1 MLVQSIL
8 YAPNISKTICS
19 YMQEKQIFQT
29 SKKSRWITF
38 QWVTRL
44 LIFTIIVATACVA
57 YTLLSNHYP
66 SLPVISPTS
75 TLSRKQIEQIKKSN
89 QYKDFKISKKE
100 LIKIRRD
107 QRIHHLRNPNNKAR
121 INAGFYVNWDPQS
134 LTDLQDHIK
143 QLDMVVTE
151 SFFIKNGADTLIDQV
166 DTDAMKVIKKHRKTA
181 IAMVSNFSTDHFD
194 GNAIHKLLQD
204 QSLQDRFIGNLIK
217 SLKSYGYQGVNIDFE
232 EIKETSDAPLTAFQK
247 NLYTRLHAENLI
259 VSQDISPDND
269 DYNLSALEKYNDYI
283 FVMAYDQHNTDSNA
297 GDISHQQWVEEQLDK
312 ICEKISSDKVM
323 LALACYGYDWPEG
336 DVGKDITYQQAIAT
350 ANRFKG
356 KIKYDPVSANLNFK
370 YTDESA
376 VAHQIYFTDAATNFN
391 LIRKADDW
399 GIAGIAIWRM
409 GAEDP
414 RLWTFISK
422 DLSMDSVKKTGIDL
436 KKLTHIGLN
445 DRIDYSGEGEIL
457 DLVSTPKAGK
467 IDIELDTANYEIA
480 DQNYVVLPTKYSI
493 RRYGHAEKKIVLTFD
508 DGPDPVYTPQILDI
522 LQQEKVP
529 GSFFVVGIM
538 AEQNMGLILKEYN
551 LGHEIGNHTFFHPDM
566 SKVGPERVN
575 FELNATRKIIES
587 VTGHSTI
594 LFRPPYNADAEPST
608 SAEILPVMQSR
619 DQNYINIGES
629 IDPQDWQPGITADQI
644 FNAVV
649 KQQNLG
655 NILLLHDAGG
665 NRQSTVEAL
674 PRIIRYFKSKG
685 YEFATIGQ
693 LIGKKRE
700 ELMPKVQLSSN
711 DFISSG
717 DNLFL
722 RAFSYGTLA
731 LNFIFIVAI
740 ILAMIRS
747 VFIAILAIRQ
757 KALSKKEAG
766 LLLKNPEMKVSVI
779 IPAYNEEVTVLQTLK
794 SLMKTSYKNVE
805 FIFVDDGS
813 KDRTS
818 ELVKDNFGDLPNIKI
833 FTKVNGGKASAL
845 NFGIAHATADF
856 VICIDADTQLKTDAI
871 TELMRYFYNEE
882 TAAVAGTV
890 KVGNKTNLITNW
902 QSIEYIT
909 AQNMDRRA
917 FDILNTI
924 TVVPGAIGAFRKK
937 VIQQVGGFTTDTL
950 AEDCDLTMRILRA
963 GYDVRNCDRAIAFT
977 EAPETVNML
986 LKQRFRWSFGVMQ
999 SFWKNRNTLL
1009 NKKYGYFGMIGM
1021 PNILIYQIILPLFS
1035 PLADFF
1041 MLLSIITGLFSLSS
1055 VNSLNMEG
1063 ISSLLSLHNGFG
1075 QVFFYYCIFIL
1086 VDLLFAGIAFRM
1098 EKESYKKLIY
1108 LIPQRFY
1115 WRQLM
1120 YLVLFRSL
1128 RKALKGELEG
1138 WGALKRTGNVKEQ
1151 QI

>member
-1 MLVQSIL
+1 M
-8 YAPNISKTICS
+8 P
-19 YMQEKQIFQT
+19 EKQIFQT
-29 SKKSRWITF
+29 SGKSRWITF

-44 LIFTIIVATACVA
+44 LIITFIVATACVA
-57 YTLLSNHYP
+57 YTLISNHYP
-66 SLPVISPTS
+66 ALPVINTA
-75 TLSRKQIEQIKKSN
+75 TALSNKQMEQIRKSTT
-89 QYKDFKISKKE
+89 YKDFKISKKK
-100 LIKIRRD
+100 LLKIRQD
-107 QRIHHLRNPNNKAR
+107 QQAHRAKHPNNKVR

-166 DTDAMKVIKKHRKTA
+166 DEDAMKVIRKNKKTA
-181 IAMVSNFSTDHFD
+181 IAMVSNFSGDSFD

-204 QSLQDRFIGNLIK
+204 QSLQNRFIDNLIK
-217 SLKSYGYQGVNIDFE
+217 SLKSYGFKGVNIDFE
-232 EIKETSDAPLTAFQK
+232 EIKETSDVPLTAFQK
-247 NLYTRLHAENLI
+247 NLYEKLHAQNMI
-259 VSQDISPDND
+259 VSQDISPDNE
-269 DYNLSALEKYNDYI
+269 DYNLETLAKYNDYI
-283 FVMAYDQHNTDSNA
+283 FVMAYDQHTESSNA
-297 GDISHQQWVEEQLDK
+297 GDVSNQQWVEEQLDK
-312 ICEKISSDKVM
+312 ICKKISSDKVI
-323 LALACYGYDWPEG
+323 LALACYGYDWPDG
-336 DVGKDITYQQAIAT
+336 DVGTTITYQQAIAT
-350 ANRFKG
+350 ANRYNG
-356 KIKYDPVSANLNFK
+356 KVQYNPISANLNFSYK
-370 YTDESA
+370 DESA
-376 VAHQIYFTDAATNFN
+376 VSHQVYFTDAATNFN

-399 GIAGIAIWRM
+399 GVAGVALWRM

-414 RLWTFISK
+414 RVWTFISK
-422 DLSMDSVKKTGIDL
+422 DLSLDSVRKTGVDL
-436 KKLTHIGLN
+436 KRLSHIGLN
-445 DRIDYSGEGEIL
+445 DRVDYSGEGEIL
-457 DLVSTPKAGK
+457 DLVSTPKAGE
-467 IDIELDTANYEIA
+467 IDVRMDTVNYEIS
-480 DQNYVVLPTKYSI
+480 DQKYVVLPTKYSI

-522 LQQEKVP
+522 LQEEKVP
-529 GSFFVVGIM
+529 GTFFVVGIM
-538 AEQNMGLILKEYN
+538 AEQHMGLLLREYN

-566 SKVGPERVN
+566 SKMGVERVN

-594 LFRPPYNADAEPST
+594 LFRPPYNADAEPTT

-619 DQNYINIGES
+619 NENYINIGES
-629 IDPQDWQPGITADQI
+629 IDPEDWQPGITADQI

-649 KQQNLG
+649 KQQHLG

-665 NRQSTVEAL
+665 NRQATVEAL
-674 PRIIRYFKSKG
+674 PRIIRYFRSKG
-685 YEFATIGQ
+685 YEFATVGQ
-693 LIGKKRE
+693 LIGKKRD
-700 ELMPKVQLSSN
+700 ELMPAVQVSSN
-711 DFISSG
+711 DFINTG

-722 RAFSYGTLA
+722 RVFSYGTLA
-731 LNFIFIVAI
+731 LNFIFIIAI
-740 ILAMIRS
+740 ILAMLRS
-747 VFIAILAIRQ
+747 IFIAILAIKHKRSAQ
-757 KALSKKEAG
+757 DEEA
-766 LLLKNPEMKVSVI
+766 LLLKAPDMKVSII
-779 IPAYNEEVTVLQTLK
+779 IPAYNEEVTVVQTLN
-794 SLMKTSYKNVE
+794 SLLKTTYSNAE

-813 KDRTS
+813 KDRTV
-818 ELVKDNFGDLPNIKI
+818 ELVREHFGHLENIKI
-833 FTKVNGGKASAL
+833 FAKPNGGKASAL
-845 NFGIAHATADF
+845 NFGIGHSTADF

-871 TELMRYFYNEE
+871 TELMRYFYDAE

-917 FDILNTI
+917 FDLLNTI

-937 VIQQVGGFTTDTL
+937 VIIEVGGFTTDTL

-963 GYDVRNCDRAIAFT
+963 GYAVRNCDRAIAYT

-999 SFWKNRNTLL
+999 SFWKNRKTLF
-1009 NKKYGYFGMIGM
+1009 NKKYGYFGMVGM

-1055 VNSLNMEG
+1055 VNSL
-1063 ISSLLSLHNGFG
+1063 SLAGVGSLFSLHNGFG

-1098 EKESYKKLIY
+1098 EKESLKKLIY
-1108 LIPQRFY
+1108 IIPQRFY

-1120 YLVLFRSL
+1120 YLVLFRSI

-1151 QI
+1151 GI